1 MYYSRQRG
9 MALLIVLS
17 VIAVIVMIVAQLSE
31 RLDFTVRRTMSIEN
45 SQMAFNEALGYEAKV
60 KHILQNRNQI
70 LESMGPQVA
79 QLMSGDVDTYF
90 IMEQFN
96 LFLEQGIALEE
107 GSLIQSLSGRAKDL
121 HSCFN
126 LNSIGRDGDP
136 QASGGRESAGSIIV
150 VDENTQPPEPTVG
163 FAMYRRLIEQVVP
176 LDADPL
182 LHENLTNAL
191 KDWVDSDRRGE
202 YEETA
207 YEEYRPANGYMA
219 SLTELKAVKH
229 YLDVVEVVDE
239 EDPTQVTQKTVFELL
254 KDYVCVRGPGD
265 NSVALNPHAIGG
277 EKPELIMSFFSESND
292 DFEEKVAGFLQEQSG
307 APDDLE
313 AMIGAGVGAGIPSKV
328 EAINDFKALMEKDE
342 FKELRAKLVHEKL
355 KALVP
360 EDNNQ
365 QSGSSNNNRNQNIN
379 NSQSPNNGQNS
390 RESEVYI
397 TPQSEYFELTGKV
410 LMETGGVVL
419 TTMFQKS
426 QNSGQ
431 PSQGQRQENAA
442 GPTIRVV
449 RRTLGDTL

>member
-9 MALLIVLS
+9 MALLVVLS

-163 FAMYRRLIEQVVP
+163 FAMYRRLIEQLVP

-207 YEEYRPANGYMA
+207 YEEYRPAIGYMA

-313 AMIGAGVGAGIPSKV
+313 AMVGAGAGAGAGIPSKV

-360 EDNNQ
+360 EEN
-365 QSGSSNNNRNQNIN
+365 SNPPPTEN
-379 NSQSPNNGQNS
+379 
-390 RESEVYI
+390 SEVYI

-431 PSQGQRQENAA
+431 PPQGRRQENAA